1 LLTIAFAGGPSC
13 FGADGGASDDPCPPP
28 LANALCAESVT
39 AAAIITILN
48 ILFLFLHRSPRT
60 MQKKA

>member
-1 LLTIAFAGGPSC
+1 
-13 FGADGGASDDPCPPP
+13 